1 MKFKEIELKYRSNSV
16 DLRTFKDFCLARLPV
31 SETNASGYDHFYAKK
46 GDKSTFARH
55 RVGADINQLTFK
67 RKIADNNFI
76 RDEHNLDLAKVSE
89 DQMAA
94 FMSEFGYKFNV
105 SIFKSC
111 FIFAFDKYLFV
122 YYVVYDTRMKELGRF
137 IEAEMA
143 EDYPWKSEAEAWTAL
158 LALEKDFA
166 TLGLT
171 KKNRAKLSLFEMFKK
186 GTK

>member
-1 MKFKEIELKYRSNSV
+1 MKFKEIELKYRSDAV

-67 RKIADNNFI
+67 RKTSDNNFI
-76 RDEHNLDLAKVSE
+76 RTEHNLDLNAVKE

-94 FMSEFGYKFNV
+94 FLGEFGYQFNV
-105 SIFKSC
+105 SIFKTC
-111 FIFAFDKYLFV
+111 FIFHFDRYIFV

-143 EDYPWKSEAEAWTAL
+143 EEYPWKSEDEAWNAL
-158 LALEKDFA
+158 LALEKDFK
-166 TLGLT
+166 TIGLNKVNRV
-171 KKNRAKLSLFEMFKK
+171 KKSLFEMFKK
-186 GTK
+186 GSK